1 MERMIIRV
9 KITFFSSQRK
19 KKKKQLE
26 ITVRGNE
33 ANFKEGLPLVHILS
47 NVNLNLTSLPYA
59 DSSSI
64 IHNEVRN
71 SLSNIQ

>member
-9 KITFFSSQRK
+9 KITFFSSQI